1 MPGQKGFSQ
10 NWAPFREDYTLIAL
24 VSAGK
29 LLPAEPWDRE
39 RSLETL
45 ASLSKDTEPSTGAWG
60 PVVIF
65 HSSWLNTGLPFGSL
79 WSGQEEG
86 PRGPMDSITSVLGQ
100 KKTTRQASEQPG
112 AGWLQITGA
121 CGSKSLLIL
130 SLALATFFH
139 LTSLFKQEKSGR
151 LMVRK

>member
-29 LLPAEPWDRE
+29 LLPAEPWDWE

-65 HSSWLNTGLPFGSL
+65 HTSWLNIGLPFSSL

-86 PRGPMDSITSVLGQ
+86 PRGLLGQ
-100 KKTTRQASEQPG
+100 HHICSGPQENNSTGIRAAWSRLATDHRCVWQQPTSR
-112 AGWLQITGA
+112 AV
-121 CGSKSLLIL
+121 
-130 SLALATFFH
+130 LALTTLFH